1 MRSAFAPFLPRIEAK
16 ASYLKFSEPKQAKIV
31 CFARR
36 KVAGILSYFKTDN
49 EEKQLFYLFWQV
61 RLPVAPLKVFQTE

>member
-1 MRSAFAPFLPRIEAK
+1 MHQAFAAFLPKKKKKTA
-16 ASYLKFSEPKQAKIV
+16 YLKFFEPKQAKID

-49 EEKQLFYLFWQV
+49 KAKRLFYLC
-61 RLPVAPLKVFQTE
+61 LAGSDTGCSA